1 MKWLFYLAVL
11 LNIAYLGYNLSYNNS
26 LIIPETS
33 LSQNSDKS
41 IVLLDEV
48 SNIPTEQTDSAHST
62 RSADI
67 TNAEKNPNILSS
79 EISVSE
85 TNNKDEHDK
94 LPEQQDNT
102 PLVTGIEIITKEEL
116 DKPTQEIA
124 SDSQSTAQLNKTEN
138 QAKQKKGLNTVSNSA
153 ATRHKVSTSCFKLGP
168 FKKQELDKIKL
179 ELETLYTNRIS
190 FGIETTSKIT
200 YYRIYI
206 PPLKSRQIRNEALA
220 HLDQNGMTDHYVMS
234 IDGRKNAIALGV
246 FKKREA
252 AEKVAVRANKL
263 GFSTTIEAISDD
275 KNSLYNL
282 QLVLQTNEELDSLNN
297 LIKKNKLKLAECDK

>member
-11 LNIAYLGYNLSYNNS
+11 LNIAYLGYNLSYNNN
-26 LIIPETS
+26 LIIPDTS
-33 LSQNSDKS
+33 LSQTSDKS

-48 SNIPTEQTDSAHST
+48 SNIPAEQTITANST
-62 RSADI
+62 RSVDI

-94 LPEQQDNT
+94 LPEPQDNT

-138 QAKQKKGLNTVSNSA
+138 QAKQNKGLNTVSNSA
-153 ATRHKVSTSCFKLGP
+153 ATRHKASASCFKLGP

-179 ELETLYTNRIS
+179 ELEKLYTNRIS

-282 QLVLQTNEELDSLNN
+282 QLVLQTNEELDSLDNV
-297 LIKKNKLKLAECDK
+297 IKKNNLKLAECDK